1 MATLNELIAQK
12 AELDRQISEAQRA
25 SKEDALARVREIMTE
40 AGLSLA
46 DLSQRKKDTASSAKT
61 AGKKV
66 AAKYR
71 NKETG
76 EAWSGR
82 GLKPK
87 WLKAA
92 IEGGKK
98 IEDFAV

>member
-1 MATLNELIAQK
+1 MATLKELIAQK
-12 AELDRQISEAQRA
+12 EALDKQIEQTRVQERAAAIEKVRSLMAEY
-25 SKEDALARVREIMTE
+25 
-40 AGLSLA
+40 GLSVS
-46 DLSQRKKDTASSAKT
+46 DLTAKRAKKS

-71 NKETG
+71 NKATG

-82 GLKPK
+82 GLQPK

-92 IEGGKK
+92 LASGRKLQ
-98 IEDFAV
+98 DFAV